1 MGGRKRLGRSF
12 TLFVIVAIPIAIV
25 IRANLIHAEAPK
37 VVQLIKEYKT
47 KHQTYPKSLKELDTK
62 IRFRPMYI
70 YDRENDEFILEY
82 SLFVFYRWYYSS
94 RRDQWSYM
102 D

>member
-1 MGGRKRLGRSF
+1 MGGRKRFGRFF

-25 IRANLIHAEAPK
+25 IRANLIHADSPK
-37 VVQLIKEYKT
+37 VVQLIKDYKV

-70 YDRENDEFILEY
+70 YDHENDEFILEY
-82 SLFVFYRWYYSS
+82 SLFVFYRRYYSS
-94 RRDQWSYM
+94 RKDQWGYM

>member
-1 MGGRKRLGRSF
+1 MGGRKRFGR
-12 TLFVIVAIPIAIV
+12 LFILLVIVAIPIAMIV
-25 IRANLIHAEAPK
+25 RSRLIHAEAPK
-37 VVQLIKEYKT
+37 IVQLIKEYKVR
-47 KHQTYPKSLKELDTK
+47 HRTYPKSLSELNAK

-82 SLFVFYRWYYSS
+82 SLFVFYRRYYSS
-94 RRDQWSYM
+94 RRDQWGYM